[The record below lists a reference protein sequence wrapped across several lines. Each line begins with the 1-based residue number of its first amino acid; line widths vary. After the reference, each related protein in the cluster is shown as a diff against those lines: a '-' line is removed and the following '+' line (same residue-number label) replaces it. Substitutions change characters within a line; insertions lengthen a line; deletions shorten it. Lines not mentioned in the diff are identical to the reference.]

1 MLTRVYLFV
10 ILVNKGFYLFMKII
24 SRQFFVFI
32 LLSAVFF
39 ITGIGVGQNI
49 KLERELSSNS
59 SKLNLSISNDNPDF
73 VDKTIDFDLFW
84 DVWQALE
91 NKYYQAESV
100 TDQDL
105 YYGSIRGMV
114 GALDDPYTVF
124 FNPEEAEEFNQEM
137 EGKFE
142 GIGAEIGIKN
152 DILTIISPLS
162 GTPADLAGL
171 RPGDKVLAID
181 DFDTSNIFVEEAVRR
196 IRGPRGSLVILKI
209 LHKNAEASEDISIM
223 RDEIIIPTISSEMKG
238 QNKDIAYLR
247 IFSFIDNT
255 AQDFEK
261 TVNLLLKQK
270 PKGLILDLRSNPGGY
285 LDSAV
290 KIAGFWVKD
299 GAPVVL
305 ERFAD
310 DKDQVYKSAGPA
322 ILKDLKTIVLVNEGS
337 ASASEILAG
346 ALRDYDY
353 AVIVGEQTFGKGSV
367 QDYSS
372 LPGGSALKVTVA
384 EWLTPGGASINKE
397 GIAPDIAVEMTA
409 DDYNKDLDPQLQR
422 AVELLE

>member
-1 MLTRVYLFV
+1 
-10 ILVNKGFYLFMKII
+10 MKII
-24 SRQFFVFI
+24 SRQFWVFV
-32 LLSAVFF
+32 LLSAMFF

-49 KLERELSSNS
+49 KLGRQLSSSLDDES
-59 SKLNLSISNDNPDF
+59 SCSKFNLSISNNKPDF

-84 DVWQALE
+84 EVWQALE
-91 NKYYQAESV
+91 NKYYQAKAV
-100 TDQDL
+100 NDQDL
-105 YYGSIRGMV
+105 YYGSIKGMV
-114 GALDDPYTVF
+114 GALGDPYTVF
-124 FNPEEAEEFNQEM
+124 FNPEEAEKFNQEM

-152 DILTIISPLS
+152 DILTIIAPLT

-196 IRGPRGSLVILKI
+196 IRGPRGSKVILKI
-209 LHKNAEASEDISIM
+209 LHKDAETAEDISII
-223 RDEIIIPTISSEMKG
+223 RDEIIIPTINSEMKG

-255 AQDFEK
+255 AQDFK
-261 TVNLLLKQK
+261 KNIDSLLKQK

-310 DKDQVYKSAGPA
+310 DKDQVYKSSGPA
-322 ILKDLKTIVLVNEGS
+322 ILKDLKTVILVNEGS

-367 QDYSS
+367 QDYS
-372 LPGGSALKVTVA
+372 LLHGGSALKVTVA
-384 EWLTPGGASINKE
+384 EWLTPGGANINKE
-397 GIAPDIAVEMTA
+397 GIAPDVAVEMTT
-409 DDYNKDLDPQLQR
+409 DDYNKDLDPQLQK
-422 AVELLE
+422 AVDLLE